1 MSNLDDALKGTEGE
15 ATLNAADAFA
25 AIALVAIAADG
36 QVTPEETTAL
46 TNTLSRMKLYE
57 GWSKE
62 QFAAALKRINISM
75 RRLGITGLIAE
86 AAKQVDSGLKE
97 TAFAVASDLTLADGV
112 VEETEKK
119 FLDHL
124 QTALGISETAAV
136 KIVEVMV
143 IKNKG

>member
-1 MSNLDDALKGTEGE
+1 MSNLDDALKGTEGN
-15 ATLNAADAFA
+15 ATLGAADAFA

-75 RRLGITGLIAE
+75 RQLGITGLIAE
-86 AAKQVDSGLKE
+86 AAKQGQRLKRNRLCRSKRPDAGRRCGRRNGE
-97 TAFAVASDLTLADGV
+97 KVFRSLANRAWH
-112 VEETEKK
+112 
-119 FLDHL
+119 F
-124 QTALGISETAAV
+124 GIRRRQ
-136 KIVEVMV
+136 
-143 IKNKG
+143 NC